1 LQAETEDDI
10 ATALSVVEV
19 EINDILGPLAQ
30 LRSQVMGERER
41 SRR

>member
-10 ATALSVVEV
+10 ATALSVVED
-19 EINDILGPLAQ
+19 EINDILAPLEQ
-30 LRSQVMGERER
+30 LRSEAMGERER